1 MSKAYRICLSD
12 QTGCR
17 PDAGKFVPEDI
28 DPTLCTHV
36 VYGFATLDQSQ
47 LVIKPF
53 DQWVD
58 IDNGF
63 YKKVTDLRRHGV
75 KVSIAIGGWK
85 DSKGDKYSRLVNK
98 YGHKRHFFLVPFY
111 SVNFALVFKGR
122 EKT

>member
-1 MSKAYRICLSD
+1 MSD
-12 QTGCR
+12 QTSCR
-17 PDAGKFVPEDI
+17 PGAGKFVPEDI
-28 DPTLCTHV
+28 DPSLCTHV

-53 DQWVD
+53 DQWAD

-63 YKKVTDLRRHGV
+63 YKKVTDLRSHGV

-111 SVNFALVFKGR
+111 SVNFAHVF
-122 EKT
+122 

>member
-1 MSKAYRICLSD
+1 MCLSG
-12 QTGCR
+12 QTRYR
-17 PDAGKFVPEDI
+17 PGAGKFVPEDI

>member
-12 QTGCR
+12 QTSCR
-17 PDAGKFVPEDI
+17 PGAGKFVPEDI
-28 DPTLCTHV
+28 DPSLCTHV

-53 DQWVD
+53 DQWAD

-98 YGHKRHFFLVPFY
+98 YGHKRHFFLVPFC
-111 SVNFALVFKGR
+111 SVNSTLVYKGR